1 MMHSSRRI
9 FKSQT
14 SSQHEIK
21 ELLQALLI
29 GELIAPSDCLWIVSP
44 WLTDIPLL
52 DNRSGNISSL
62 EPTWGR
68 KELYLV
74 EVLKRLMAQG
84 GRLAI
89 VTRPDGHNKTFQK
102 RLRLAAAD
110 IGKEDNLYVRERSEL
125 HRKGILSDSFYL
137 SGSMNLTH
145 NGVIRLDETV
155 MLETEPGKLAEAR
168 IAFHDNYG
176 GVE

>member
-1 MMHSSRRI
+1 MGYPNRRI
-9 FKSQT
+9 FKSRT

-29 GELIAPSDCLWIVSP
+29 GELLSPSECFWIVSP

-52 DNRSGNISSL
+52 DNRSGSITSI

-74 EVLKRLMAQG
+74 EVLKRLLAQG
-84 GRLAI
+84 GKLAV
-89 VTRPDGHNKTFQK
+89 VTRPDQHNQQFRE
-102 RLRLAAAD
+102 RLRLAAAE
-110 IGKEDNLYVRERSEL
+110 IGKTENVRIRERREL
-125 HRKGILSDSFYL
+125 HRKGILGDSFYL

-145 NGVIRLDETV
+145 NGVIKLEETV
-155 MLETEPGKLAEAR
+155 TLEIDPSKLAEAR
-168 IAFHDNYG
+168 IAFHDDYG
-176 GVE
+176 GFE

>member
-1 MMHSSRRI
+1 MKYPNRRI
-9 FKSQT
+9 FKSRT

-29 GELIAPSDCLWIVSP
+29 GELLSPSECFWIVSP

-52 DNRSGNISSL
+52 DNRSGLISSI

-68 KELYLV
+68 RELYFV
-74 EVLKRLMAQG
+74 EVLKRLLAQG
-84 GRLAI
+84 GRLAV
-89 VTRPDGHNKTFQK
+89 VTRPDKHNQHFEE
-102 RLRLAAAD
+102 RLNLAAAD
-110 IGKEDNLYVRERSEL
+110 IGKDYNVRVSKRHEL
-125 HRKGILSDSFYL
+125 HRKGILGESFYL

-145 NGVIRLDETV
+145 NGVIKLEETIT
-155 MLETEPGKLAEAR
+155 LETNPSKIAEAR

-176 GVE
+176 GF